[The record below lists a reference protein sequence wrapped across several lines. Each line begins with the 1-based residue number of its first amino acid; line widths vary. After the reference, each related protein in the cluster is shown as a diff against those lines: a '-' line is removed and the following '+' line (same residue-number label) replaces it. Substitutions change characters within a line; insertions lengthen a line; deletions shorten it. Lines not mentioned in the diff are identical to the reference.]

1 MRKIINNK
9 VFYKIILLVF
19 SFSWASMGCEKKIQY
34 EPCTCIDYNVGR
46 YIDSTEGV
54 IYFRTNPVGYSL
66 YMPQIGGFSGNG
78 TICLDSIFLNQLKKK
93 QVKDSSTI
101 KFSFGYIF
109 NDRNTTTCEE
119 VQDSIDR
126 SALDG
131 ALKVKV
137 REIY

>member
-9 VFYKIILLVF
+9 VFYKIILLFF

-34 EPCTCIDYNVGR
+34 EPCTCVDYNVFR

-54 IYFRTNPVGYSL
+54 IYFNTNPKIGYSL
-66 YMPQIGGFSGNG
+66 YMPQIGGFSGSVS
-78 TICLDSIFLNQLKKK
+78 ICLDSIFLNQLKKK

-101 KFSFGYIF
+101 KFSFGYI
-109 NDRNTTTCEE
+109 NNERNTTSCEIE
-119 VQDSIDR
+119 SDSIDYVEKVI
-126 SALDG
+126 
-131 ALKVKV
+131 KVKV